1 MYIGLVGI
9 ELLGSDVNFGY
20 GITLRAAYAHR
31 FSAANFAFSAPNKPG
46 EHHPGPWLSFAQPG
60 SKDVLVE
67 LVVPET
73 YSDSP
78 EIQLAASRTIITL
91 LRLWYHP
98 EVDAAYQSTVAT
110 SELALGTSPSEM
122 RVMEHRRRFVSYDVV
137 PQDFNLPTADR
148 LAWVIE
154 RWETALR
161 TRTSSPLFDLLLE
174 AFDMAQIMPNKA
186 MMLVT
191 MWGALEALFTSEKSE
206 LRFRVSC
213 NIAAY
218 LRPPGPGR
226 TELQKKVAKLYDA
239 RSAAAHGN
247 FKFSDQ
253 ALAETI
259 ELYRKVLFKVISEGV
274 VPDRA
279 YLERC
284 LFEG

>member
-9 ELLGSDVNFGY
+9 ELVGPDVSFGH
-20 GITLRAAYAHR
+20 GIILRPAYAHR
-31 FSAANFAFSAPNKPG
+31 FSAANFAFSPPSKPG
-46 EHHPGPWLSFAQPG
+46 DHHPGPWLSFAQPG
-60 SKDVLVE
+60 SRDVLAE
-67 LVVPET
+67 LVVPQS
-73 YSDSP
+73 YSQS
-78 EIQLAASRTIITL
+78 EERQLAAARTIVTL
-91 LRLWYHP
+91 LRMWYHP

-110 SELALGTSPSEM
+110 SELAVGTSPAEM

-137 PQDFNLPTADR
+137 PQDPSLATSDR
-148 LAWVIE
+148 LTWVIDS
-154 RWETALR
+154 WETVLR
-161 TRTSSPLFDLLLE
+161 TRTNSALFDLLLE
-174 AFDMAQIMPNKA
+174 AFDVAQIMPNKA

-218 LRPPGPGR
+218 LEPASASRA
-226 TELQKKVAKLYDA
+226 ELQKKVAKLYDA

-259 ELYRKVLFKVISEGV
+259 ELHRRVLFKVIREGI
-274 VPDRA
+274 VPDRT
-279 YLERC
+279 YLDRC
-284 LFEG
+284 LFES